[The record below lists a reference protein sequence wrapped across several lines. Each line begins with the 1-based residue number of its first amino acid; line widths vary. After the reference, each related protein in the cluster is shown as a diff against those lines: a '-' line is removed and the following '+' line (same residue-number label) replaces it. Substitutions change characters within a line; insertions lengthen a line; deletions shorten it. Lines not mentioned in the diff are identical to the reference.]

1 MIQHKDGVSF
11 NILAGKKGNKDL
23 LLLRFM
29 SISFIF
35 TFFDQRKL
43 VPVQFLALEVSEIR
57 DL

>member
-1 MIQHKDGVSF
+1 MQREARVSF

-23 LLLRFM
+23 HLLCFM

-35 TFFDQRKL
+35 TFVDQRKL
-43 VPVQFLALEVSEIR
+43 VPVQFLAFEVSEIR